1 MKDEVMKLFVANIC
15 SDFNDVLLVGLEEN
29 KEQLPYSIAC
39 INFLYEL
46 KEKGLSCSMNFFNQ
60 NMIDIIYNEMKKYLV
75 K

>member
-1 MKDEVMKLFVANIC
+1 MKDEVMKLFVDNIC

-39 INFLYEL
+39 INFFYEL

>member
-29 KEQLPYSIAC
+29 NEQLPYSIAC

-46 KEKGLSCSMNFFNQ
+46 KEKGLNCSMNFFNQ